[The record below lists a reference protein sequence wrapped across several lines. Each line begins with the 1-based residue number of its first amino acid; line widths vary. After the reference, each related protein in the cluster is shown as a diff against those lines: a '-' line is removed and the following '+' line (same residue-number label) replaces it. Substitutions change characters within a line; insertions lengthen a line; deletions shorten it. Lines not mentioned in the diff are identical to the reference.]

1 MSEFPMNTRLF
12 REGLD
17 FERFYAKNIGEFG
30 DEWFSMLSFAG
41 APVDDDIQYADCMTQ
56 LLGGFE
62 GRILKLFGGLNSI
75 HDQIDE
81 ETRQE
86 LSMGICKLF
95 YLHKVAD
102 FSAYANVIQ
111 QFDVVLRVAGRRNTT
126 ANDQ

>member
-1 MSEFPMNTRLF
+1 MTEFPMNTRLF

-17 FERFYAKNIGEFG
+17 FERFYAKNIAEFG

-41 APVDDDIQYADCMTQ
+41 AQVDDDIQYADCMTQ
-56 LLGGFE
+56 LLGSFE

-75 HDQIDE
+75 RDQIDE
-81 ETRQE
+81 KNRQE

-95 YLHKVAD
+95 YLHKIAD
-102 FSAYANVIQ
+102 FDGYAKVIHQ
-111 QFDVVLRVAGRRNTT
+111 LDVVLRVAARRNTT